1 MEVNVQTIISYA
13 NVEMMNLKVSM
24 IIQITVAV
32 MQLVQ
37 KLQMEMS
44 PALMGKF
51 YHLHKVAMRNVL
63 LGINGIIWPFHH
75 VTPLKD
81 ALLLDYIQR
90 FASNRIKS
98 ILDPFVILDLM
109 KEFHVQN
116 L

>member
-1 MEVNVQTIISYA
+1 
-13 NVEMMNLKVSM
+13 
-24 IIQITVAV
+24 

-37 KLQMEMS
+37 NLQMETS
-44 PALMGKF
+44 PVLMGKF
-51 YHLHKVAMRNVL
+51 YQLHKVAMRNVL

-75 VTPLKD
+75 VTTLKD
-81 ALLLDYIQR
+81 ALLKNITQR

-98 ILDPFVILDLM
+98 TLDPFVIMDR